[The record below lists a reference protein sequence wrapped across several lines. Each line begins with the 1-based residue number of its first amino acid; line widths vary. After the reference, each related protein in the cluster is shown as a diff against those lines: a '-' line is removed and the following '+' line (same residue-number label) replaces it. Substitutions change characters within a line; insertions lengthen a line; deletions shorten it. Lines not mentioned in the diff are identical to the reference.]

1 MGPCSDQ
8 EKPEGPKAPRT
19 CAHTHTDAHTPSEYT
34 LRLAHRLALTF
45 MSTITARGLGVQA
58 IRGLRLSEHLPK
70 CGQMFSGLAHRGVV
84 LHIINLFSSF
94 FTLSEYSK

>member
-1 MGPCSDQ
+1 
-8 EKPEGPKAPRT
+8 
-19 CAHTHTDAHTPSEYT
+19 
-34 LRLAHRLALTF
+34 

-70 CGQMFSGLAHRGVV
+70 CGQMFSRLAHRGVV